1 MLQAKTTNKRLSIE
15 GAKPVTPTSTTTR
28 PSNLPNQA
36 VSPPVDQSPTPRA
49 KPTLPDNGYVVERV
63 DVTAEVN
70 RRLQESRLRRL
81 METPSTAQ
89 KRKRNALEESPA
101 GIDADE
107 GSIRSGYSESEY
119 DGTPTKRLKSSGTFE
134 QMLKRKE
141 NEGADV
147 GGERFPDRAD
157 FKRRRI

>member
-1 MLQAKTTNKRLSIE
+1 
-15 GAKPVTPTSTTTR
+15 
-28 PSNLPNQA
+28 
-36 VSPPVDQSPTPRA
+36 
-49 KPTLPDNGYVVERV
+49 
-63 DVTAEVN
+63 VN

-89 KRKRNALEESPA
+89 KRKRDALEEVTPDA
-101 GIDADE
+101 DADE
-107 GSIRSGYSESEY
+107 GSTRNGYSGSEY

-141 NEGADV
+141 NGGADV
-147 GGERFPDRAD
+147 GEDRLPDRAD